1 MPFKEKIGYDPSHM
15 LIKVLEAMHPPVGSA
30 LVGRDF
36 PQVLAAEISGASGR
50 VWVREI
56 VPCLLPHPPPPPHL
70 FSGSYLLPTCPFLR

>member
-56 VPCLLPHPPPPPHL
+56 VPCLLPHHHHPRISSVVL
-70 FSGSYLLPTCPFLR
+70 TCCQPAHS